1 MEKINFE
8 ESMKELQDVVNKL
21 EKGNL
26 TLDESIE
33 EFQKGIKLSK
43 LCSKKL
49 DDIEKKITILMEEQD
64 GEIKEQVF
72 LVEGDNDDI

>member
-1 MEKINFE
+1 MENINFE
-8 ESMKELQDVVNKL
+8 ESMKQLQEVVDKL

-49 DDIEKKITILMEEQD
+49 DDVEKKITVLVEEQN
-64 GEIKEQVF
+64 GEIKEEVF
-72 LVEGDNDDI
+72 LTEGDNNDI

>member
-33 EFQKGIKLSK
+33 EFQKGIKLSPHFMTTEK
-43 LCSKKL
+43 YMILYL
-49 DDIEKKITILMEEQD
+49 IMILIIEKLNLHVILQTI
-64 GEIKEQVF
+64 
-72 LVEGDNDDI
+72 

>member
-33 EFQKGIKLSK
+33 EFQKGIKFAK